1 MNIWNL
7 LFTHRCI
14 GCGDLMDTFDQH
26 VFCAACAQTVR
37 PADKTEYALENI
49 EQVVHVYN
57 YEGSVRT
64 ALIQLK
70 HEKNKPIR
78 DAMAT
83 AMEKRLTGLVN
94 LCEYQLVTCIPR
106 YKEKKK
112 VPYCQAEFLAQHIA
126 KQIKLPLYAHLLYKK
141 HKNRSQTTCRS
152 YTERARNV
160 RNIFGV
166 DPQIDITGKKIL
178 LVDDILT
185 TGATLQAAAEVLK
198 KAGASEICAIT
209 AAYTPQHRKVLQGL
223 QRNEDRT
230 IEWEGENI
238 QIDAEALQKAAMKHK
253 NKQEQNEK

>member
-14 GCGDLMDTFDQH
+14 GCGDLMDAFDQH
-26 VFCAACAQTVR
+26 VFCATCAQTVH
-37 PADKTEYALENI
+37 PADKTEYALKDI
-49 EQVVHVYN
+49 EQVLHVYN

-70 HEKNKPIR
+70 HEKNRPIR

-83 AMEKRLTGLVN
+83 AMEKRLAGLIN
-94 LCEYQLVTCIPR
+94 LSEYQLVTCIPR
-106 YKEKKK
+106 YKEKKHL
-112 VPYCQAEFLAQHIA
+112 PYCQAEFLAQHIA

-141 HKNRSQTTCRS
+141 HQNRSQTTCRS

-166 DPQIDITGKKIL
+166 DQKIDIQGKKIL

-185 TGATLQAAAEVLK
+185 TGATLQAAAETLK
-198 KAGASEICAIT
+198 KAGVKEICAIT
-209 AAYTPQHRKVLQGL
+209 AAYTPPHRKATKRL
-223 QRNEDRT
+223 QRNEERT
-230 IEWEGENI
+230 IEWEEENI
-238 QIDAEALQKAAMKHK
+238 QIDVESLQRAAKKYIK
-253 NKQEQNEK
+253 NQE